1 VDTQN
6 LFASGK
12 SDNGG
17 GTGERL
23 IIVSNR
29 GPIEHFT
36 DEEGRLCQ
44 RTAGGGVAT
53 ALTSVAQSMSLT
65 WIASALTAGDRIAAD
80 GGSIYL
86 GQGKRL
92 RLVAADKTAF
102 DLFYNRFCNPLL
114 WFLQHSLC
122 DSDRLRPHLLEAAP
136 EAWERGY
143 LPVNQA
149 LAEAVASEVRG
160 PADCRGVML
169 HDYHLYAAPLFIRNL
184 CPEIALQHFI
194 HVPWPGLDSWQL
206 LPRPIVD
213 SIHEGLLANDSV
225 VFQTE
230 ASVQQFL
237 LTCWSY
243 LFDARVDFSQGVVQ
257 YRGRRTRVWAN
268 PMAVNM
274 FDLRARLS
282 SEEAKDYR
290 AKLEPETGERTIV
303 RVDRMDPSKNI
314 LGGFQA
320 FDRFLEDHE
329 DWRGRVN
336 FLAFLVPSRTGIPE
350 YRAHAESVFRLV
362 DGINARYGKPGWKP
376 IRLFYENNR
385 LQALVGL
392 TLYDALLVNSLAD
405 GMNLVA
411 KEGPAVNQM
420 DGALVL
426 STTAGAFEELCEGA
440 IAVRADDVEG
450 TARALHTALTLSAE
464 ERRGRASLLRRALF
478 RHDLG
483 RWLRLQLED
492 LDEISANAAAATRSL
507 APDRLDLRA

>member
-1 VDTQN
+1 VDTQE
-6 LFASGK
+6 LLTLRK

-17 GTGERL
+17 GNGKR
-23 IIVSNR
+23 IIVVSNR
-29 GPIEHFT
+29 GPVEHFT
-36 DEEGRLCQ
+36 DEEGRLRQ
-44 RTAGGGVAT
+44 RVAGGGVAT
-53 ALTSVAQSMSLT
+53 ALTSMAQSVPLT
-65 WIASALTAGDRIAAD
+65 WIAGALTDGDRIAAAR
-80 GGSIYL
+80 GSIYL

-92 RLVAADKTAF
+92 RLVAVDRTAF
-102 DLFYNRFCNPLL
+102 DLFYNSFSNPLL

-122 DSDRLRPHLLEAAP
+122 DNGNLRPQMLEAAP

-169 HDYHLYAAPLFIRNL
+169 HDYHL

-194 HVPWPGLDSWQL
+194 HIPWPGLESWQL

-213 SIHEGLLANDSV
+213 SIHEGLLANDSI

-237 LTCWSY
+237 LSCWSF
-243 LFDARVDFSQGVVQ
+243 LSDARVDFSQSVVH

-290 AKLEPETGERTIV
+290 AKLEPETGERTVV
-303 RVDRMDPSKNI
+303 RVDRMDPSKNV

-329 DWRGRVN
+329 EWRGRVN

-350 YRAHAESVFRLV
+350 YRAYAESVFRLV
-362 DGINARYGKPGWKP
+362 DGINARHGRPGWKP
-376 IRLFYENNR
+376 VRVFYEQNR
-385 LQALVGL
+385 LQALVAL
-392 TLYDALLVNSLAD
+392 TLYDVLLVNSLAD

-411 KEGPAVNQM
+411 KEGPAVNQT

-440 IAVRADDVEG
+440 IGVRADDVGG
-450 TARALHTALTLSAE
+450 TARALNSALTLSPE
-464 ERRGRASLLRRALF
+464 ERRERAYLLRRALF

-492 LDEISANAAAATRSL
+492 LDEISTSTAAATRSL
-507 APDRLDLRA
+507 VPGRLDLRA